1 MQTNPPEAL
10 PLFSDNSSLLPDNEY
25 ATKVEESIA
34 PENIVELLPAD
45 NSPANNVF
53 KKNKT
58 GTWDFKFNGQ
68 CFPSLPSRIGF
79 SYIQQ
84 LLQNPHK
91 EFCAHK
97 LSSLMSKTI
106 EVQEPEGLSAL
117 IDEGLS
123 VTKSSNAG
131 QCIDNVTIKQC
142 TNRMKELKDLIKEAH
157 QLYDID
163 RKEEYQEKYN
173 YLDTYLKQNTSSNGK
188 PKTDK
193 SDTRKISQAVS
204 RSIKNA
210 IDEINAPCPD
220 LAEYLTAYISKGK
233 ECQYKP
239 VLSTK
244 WSF

>member
-1 MQTNPPEAL
+1 MSYNLDDLLASLESDTGMQKQASSQKLEPVATSLEAVL
-10 PLFSDNSSLLPDNEY
+10 
-25 ATKVEESIA
+25 V
-34 PENIVELLPAD
+34 
-45 NSPANNVF
+45 
-53 KKNKT
+53 KK
-58 GTWDFKFNGQ
+58 
-68 CFPSLPSRIGF
+68 
-79 SYIQQ
+79 
-84 LLQNPHK
+84 
-91 EFCAHK
+91 
-97 LSSLMSKTI
+97 
-106 EVQEPEGLSAL
+106 
-117 IDEGLS
+117 
-123 VTKSSNAG
+123 AG
-131 QCIDNVTIKQC
+131 V
-142 TNRMKELKDLIKEAH
+142 DLIKEAH